1 MFKVILDDL
10 RSRVGEKIY
19 LSPEDLE
26 PLLDISKGQQA
37 NLRSQNRFPIP
48 TRKLGGKVVVTI
60 YDLAKHLS
68 ADCKESVSHTIATER
83 VQTKEKTA
91 RSTKKTRKGLLE
103 KGWWQFHSGQVFA
116 IIERAIYKEHLSA
129 SENDFFISKAADSL

>member
-48 TRKLGGKVVVTI
+48 TRKIGGKVVVTI

-68 ADCKESVSHTIATER
+68 ADCKEAVSHTMATEQA
-83 VQTKEKTA
+83 QTKEKIA
-91 RSTKKTRKGLLE
+91 RSTKKIRKGLLE
-103 KGWWQFHSGQVFA
+103 KGWWQFHSGHIFA
-116 IIERAIYKEHLSA
+116 VIERRIYQDHTPKIEGAISTA
-129 SENDFFISKAADSL
+129 SDSL